1 MRKNNSTCKICG
13 KGYYVC
19 LGCRTSNVPSWKKFT
34 DTSEHYKIF
43 QVIHGLSTGVYNKS
57 EAKQRLNNIDLSD
70 LTELRENIQKI
81 INDVM
86 SNEKSSTEK
95 KKSVN
100 KKKKISISKKVE
112 V

>member
-1 MRKNNSTCKICG
+1 MYLIK
-13 KGYYVC
+13 
-19 LGCRTSNVPSWKKFT
+19 LKKM
-34 DTSEHYKIF
+34 IF
-43 QVIHGLSTGVYNKS
+43 L
-57 EAKQRLNNIDLSD
+57 LNNIDLSD

-95 KKSVN
+95 KKNVS